1 MFFELE
7 NFEFVCGS
15 FVELE
20 LVNSVKVYLN
30 TFGCTNFFNN
40 ENVNYNFDF
49 RFLYLLNATILSL
62 EVADF
67 VVFIGS
73 NLRLEAPLLNSRL
86 KKNCQNSKIFSFGL
100 SVNYLTFFVKNL
112 GNSVKTLLLF
122 LEGKL
127 KFLLNVYYNF
137 NLSFLNWN
145 KSLNFVKPL
154 IFFGMSIIK
163 RVDG

>member
-73 NLRLEAPLLNSRL
+73 NLRLEAPLLNH
-86 KKNCQNSKIFSFGL
+86 
-100 SVNYLTFFVKNL
+100 V
-112 GNSVKTLLLF
+112 
-122 LEGKL
+122 
-127 KFLLNVYYNF
+127 
-137 NLSFLNWN
+137 
-145 KSLNFVKPL
+145 
-154 IFFGMSIIK
+154 
-163 RVDG
+163 